1 MDIYAHRKGNK
12 EKELLSE
19 HQDLC
24 LDYFKRIDKEKGIL
38 DKVEKCVLKY
48 LERNLTK
55 DEMQIFKDAFVDAI
69 WHHDEGK
76 RNPVFQRE
84 KMKNNNIMKE
94 KELDKISE
102 DIGEGSK
109 HSLISALIY
118 IKKYF
123 YKIREFEFEDEELE
137 KDFKLFI
144 FINAYIIS
152 KHHGNLDE
160 FYKFIGV
167 DGKSSRLKEITGAI
181 RGNYEILKPILED
194 GLSEEELCK
203 GLNYKNAMSNT
214 RSRIDE
220 KDNKESSIAIYIYAK
235 LLYSSLVSC
244 DYYSTSQYMSDS
256 KMNSFGSTEDP
267 AGYDK
272 IFEETELTKI
282 IRKYEKDSYGKRDDF
297 SDEKNINVMRS
308 EMFLDAERKYIENKD
323 KRVYLLE
330 APTGSGK
337 SNAAVNLSLKMM
349 KEGFK
354 KLYYVYPFNNLVEQN
369 RESLDKIF
377 KNTALEND
385 IAVVNSLEEIV
396 VNETKDEDICNKYK
410 YQRALLD
417 RQFLNYPFILTTHVS
432 LFDTLFGDTAAS
444 CFGFIQLID
453 SVIVFDEIQSY
464 KSTIWEE
471 IIQFLYTF
479 SEILNM
485 KIIIMSATLPDL
497 TKLIGE
503 KGYSVELIDD
513 REKYFSHKLFKNR
526 VEVSYELLSEEIEK
540 DDLDKVLFEHI
551 SDNLKKY
558 DKIMIEFIKK
568 QSAMDFYNMF
578 IEENEIDGLNIAL
591 MTGDDNIH
599 ERKKIIN
606 EVKAESGKILLIA
619 TQVVEAGVDID
630 MDIGYKDTS
639 KIDSEEQFMGR
650 INRSA
655 KKNNSIVYF
664 FNKDKADDIY
674 RNDIAV
680 KYNLTI
686 EKNEEMRK
694 ALMNKEFSKYY
705 SEIIKFIREKNKNL
719 YEGTNKFFKNSVGK
733 LNFNDVKNRMKLIDY
748 SKKRQR
754 IFLNRTIPNDNGNM
768 LVGKDVWNDYK
779 KLLLG
784 YEYYNEEGEKV
795 SKELDYAQWK
805 VELSRINKKMN
816 YFIYEINDVNG
827 NEYNDSIGDILYFE
841 DGEDYIKNDKLD
853 REKFSNEQLFY

>member
-1 MDIYAHRKGNK
+1 MNIYAHRKENK

-48 LERNLTK
+48 LERNITK

-76 RNPVFQRE
+76 RNPLFQVE
-84 KMKNNNIMKE
+84 KMKNNNFMRE

-396 VNETKDEDICNKYK
+396 VNETKDENICNK

>member
-123 YKIREFEFEDEELE
+123 YKIREFEDKELE
-137 KDFKLFI
+137 KDFQLFI
-144 FINAYIIS
+144 FVNAYIIS

-167 DGKSSRLKEITGAI
+167 DGKSGRLKDITNAI
-181 RGNYEILKPILED
+181 KENYEALKSILED
-194 GLSEEELCK
+194 SLSEEEILNR
-203 GLNYKNAMSNT
+203 LNYKKDMYNT
-214 RSRIDE
+214 IDRVE
-220 KDNKESSIAIYIYAK
+220 KKDNKESSIAIYIYAK

-330 APTGSGK
+330 APTESGK

-377 KNTALEND
+377 RNTVLEND
-385 IAVVNSLEEIV
+385 IAIVNSLEEII
-396 VNETKDEDICNKYK
+396 VNETKDEDICNK

-497 TKLIGE
+497 TKLIGA

-540 DDLDKVLFEHI
+540 EDLDKVLFEHI

-568 QSAMDFYNMF
+568 QSAIDFYNMS
-578 IEENEIDGLNIAL
+578 IEENEIDGLKIAL

-655 KKNNSIVYF
+655 KKDNSIVYF
-664 FNKDKADDIY
+664 FNKDNADGIY

-694 ALMNKEFSKYY
+694 ALMNKDFSKYY

-719 YEGTNKFFKNSVGK
+719 YEGTNKFFKDSVGK
-733 LNFNDVKNRMKLIDY
+733 LNFNEVKNRMKLIDY
-748 SKKRQR
+748 NKKHQR
-754 IFLNRTIPNDNGNM
+754 IFLNRTIPDDNGNM

-827 NEYNDSIGDILYFE
+827 NPYDDIMGNILYFE
-841 DGEDYIKNDKLD
+841 DGEYYIKNRKLD
-853 REKFSNEQLFY
+853 REKFFKEQLFY

>member
-1 MDIYAHRKGNK
+1 MNIYAHRKENK
-12 EKELLSE
+12 KKELLSE

-38 DKVEKCVLKY
+38 DKVEKCILKY

-55 DEMQIFKDAFVDAI
+55 DEMKIFKDAFVDAI

-76 RNPVFQRE
+76 RNPLFQVE
-84 KMKNNNIMKE
+84 KMKNNNFMKE

-123 YKIREFEFEDEELE
+123 YKIREFEFEDKELE

-144 FINAYIIS
+144 FVNAYIIS

-181 RGNYEILKPILED
+181 RGNYETLKPILED
-194 GLSEEELCK
+194 GLSEEEISK

-267 AGYDK
+267 AEYDK

-308 EMFLDAERKYIENKD
+308 EMFLDAERKYAENKD

-349 KEGFK
+349 NEGFK

-377 KNTALEND
+377 KDTVLEND

-396 VNETKDEDICNKYK
+396 VNETKDEDICNKYQK
-410 YQRALLD
+410 ALLD

-497 TKLIGE
+497 TKLIGA

-513 REKYFSHKLFKNR
+513 REKYFSHRLFKNR
-526 VEVSYELLSEEIEK
+526 VVVSYELLNEEIEK
-540 DDLDKVLFEHI
+540 DDIDKVLFEHI
-551 SDNLKKY
+551 SNNLKKY

-578 IEENEIDGLNIAL
+578 IEENEIDELKIAL

-606 EVKAESGKILLIA
+606 EVKSEAGKILLIA

-655 KKNNSIVYF
+655 KKDNSIVYF
-664 FNKDKADDIY
+664 FNKDNADGIY

-694 ALMNKEFSKYY
+694 ALMNKDFSKYY

-719 YEGTNKFFKNSVGK
+719 YEGTNKFFKDSVGK

-748 SKKRQR
+748 NKKHQR
-754 IFLNRTIPNDNGNM
+754 IFLNRTIPDDNGNM

-827 NEYNDSIGDILYFE
+827 NPYDDIMGNILYFE
-841 DGEDYIKNDKLD
+841 DGEYYIKNGKLD
-853 REKFSNEQLFY
+853 REKFSKEQLFY

>member
-1 MDIYAHRKGNK
+1 MNIYAHRKENK

-48 LERNLTK
+48 LERNITK

-76 RNPVFQRE
+76 RNPLFQVE
-84 KMKNNNIMKE
+84 KMKNNNFMRE

-102 DIGEGSK
+102 YIGEGSK
-109 HSLISALIY
+109 HSLISAVIY

-123 YKIREFEFEDEELE
+123 YKIKEFNFKDEELE

-144 FINAYIIS
+144 FVNAYIIS

-167 DGKSSRLKEITGAI
+167 DGKSGRLKDITNAI
-181 RGNYEILKPILED
+181 RENYEVLKTILED
-194 GLSEEELCK
+194 GLSEEELSK

-282 IRKYEKDSYGKRDDF
+282 IRKYEKDSYEKRDDF

-377 KNTALEND
+377 RNTVLEND

-396 VNETKDEDICNKYK
+396 VNETKDEDICNK

-497 TKLIGE
+497 TKLIGS

-513 REKYFSHKLFKNR
+513 REKYFPHKLFKNR
-526 VEVSYELLSEEIEK
+526 VEVSYELLNEEIEK
-540 DDLDKVLFEHI
+540 DDIDKVLFEHI

-578 IEENEIDGLNIAL
+578 IEENEIDGLKIAL

-655 KKNNSIVYF
+655 KKDNSIVYF

-680 KYNLTI
+680 KNNLTI
-686 EKNEEMRK
+686 EKNEDMRK
-694 ALMNKEFSKYY
+694 ALMNKEFSIYY
-705 SEIIKFIREKNKNL
+705 DKIMEFLMKKNQNYYKGTELFYKEK
-719 YEGTNKFFKNSVGK
+719 VGK
-733 LNFNDVKNRMKLIDY
+733 LNFNEIKRRMKLIDD
-748 SKKRQR
+748 SRNRQR
-754 IFLNRTIPNDNGNM
+754 IFLNRTISDDNGNM
-768 LVGKDVWNDYK
+768 LFGKDVWNDYK

-841 DGEDYIKNDKLD
+841 DGEYYIKNDKLD
-853 REKFSNEQLFY
+853 REKFYKEQLFY

>member
-1 MDIYAHRKGNK
+1 MNIYAHRKENK

-48 LERNLTK
+48 LERNITK

-76 RNPVFQRE
+76 RNPLFQVE
-84 KMKNNNIMKE
+84 KMKNNNFMRE

-102 DIGEGSK
+102 YIGEGSK
-109 HSLISALIY
+109 HSLISAVIY

-123 YKIREFEFEDEELE
+123 YKIKEFNFKDEELE

-144 FINAYIIS
+144 FVNAYIIS

-167 DGKSSRLKEITGAI
+167 DGKSGRLKDITNAI
-181 RGNYEILKPILED
+181 RENYEVLKPILED
-194 GLSEEELCK
+194 GLSEEELSK

-337 SNAAVNLSLKMM
+337 RNAAVNLSLKMM

-377 KNTALEND
+377 KNTALKND

-396 VNETKDEDICNKYK
+396 VNETKDEDICNK

-513 REKYFSHKLFKNR
+513 REKYFPHKLFKNR
-526 VEVSYELLSEEIEK
+526 VEVSYELLNEEIEK
-540 DDLDKVLFEHI
+540 DDIDKVLFEHI

-578 IEENEIDGLNIAL
+578 IEENEIDELNIAL

-655 KKNNSIVYF
+655 KKDNSIVYF

-680 KYNLTI
+680 KNNLTI
-686 EKNEEMRK
+686 EKNEDMRK
-694 ALMNKEFSKYY
+694 ALMNKEFSIYY
-705 SEIIKFIREKNKNL
+705 DKIMEFLMKKNQNYYKGTELFYKEK
-719 YEGTNKFFKNSVGK
+719 VGK
-733 LNFNDVKNRMKLIDY
+733 LNFNEIKKRMKLIDD
-748 SKKRQR
+748 SRNRQR
-754 IFLNRTIPNDNGNM
+754 IFLNRTISDDNGNM
-768 LVGKDVWNDYK
+768 LFGKDVWNDYK

-841 DGEDYIKNDKLD
+841 DGEYYIKNDKLD
-853 REKFSNEQLFY
+853 REKFYKEQLFY